1 MTAITPPVAP
11 PPDNAGQATAQTL
24 DKRALAGAIGAIAVF
39 AMATT
44 LSFPLLS
51 LMMERAEISAFWI
64 GVNTAMAA
72 IAMLVVTPLAPR
84 AMAAAG
90 LVPFIAICSAL
101 TILALIGFKLTDAFG
116 VWLALRFLLGAAT
129 AGIFLA
135 TEFWIVATA
144 PDHLRGR
151 VVAAYAVTLSVGYAL
166 GPSILLVTGTEG
178 WAPFLAAAAVA
189 GAALVPLG
197 VAWGAAPR
205 VERHGAGGAWRF
217 FLSDPSLIWAV
228 ALFGVI
234 EFGAMALTPV
244 WGVAS
249 GYGEDASIA
258 MIVALAAGNILFQPL
273 LGWASDRYPARRLL
287 GLCAAT
293 SLVVA
298 LILPLIAHVY
308 LAVIALFFVWG
319 GMAAGLYTVSLAAIG
334 GRYRGG
340 ALAAANAA
348 IVMAYGLGALVGPPI
363 VGWSMDLMGPDG
375 LAHAIAVTCV
385 AYGALVAIRSRLR

>member
-1 MTAITPPVAP
+1 MTATTTPPQLTP
-11 PPDNAGQATAQTL
+11 PTPGLQTL
-24 DKRALAGAIGAIAVF
+24 DKRALAGAIGAMAVF
-39 AMATT
+39 SMATT
-44 LSFPLLS
+44 ISFPLLS
-51 LMMERAEISAFWI
+51 LLMERAEISAFWI

-72 IAMLVVTPLAPR
+72 IATLAVTPLAPR
-84 AMAAAG
+84 AMAALG
-90 LVPFIAICSAL
+90 LVPFLAVCAVL
-101 TILALIGFKLTDAFG
+101 TMLALIGFKLTEAYG
-116 VWLALRFLLGAAT
+116 AWLALRFLLGAAI
-129 AGIFLA
+129 AGMFLA

-151 VVAAYAVTLSVGYAL
+151 VVAAYAVILSIGYAL
-166 GPSILLVTGTEG
+166 GPTILILTGTEG

-189 GAALVPLG
+189 AGALVPL
-197 VAWGAAPR
+197 AFAGAAAPQ

-217 FLSDPSLIWAV
+217 FFSDPSLIWAV

-249 GYGEDASIA
+249 GYSEDASIA

-273 LGWASDRYPARRLL
+273 LGWASDRFPARRLL

-293 SLVVA
+293 SLAVA
-298 LILPLIAHVY
+298 VILPFVADLY
-308 LAVIALFFVWG
+308 PAVIALFFVWG

-375 LAHAIAVTCV
+375 LAHAIAVTCI